1 MKKQRWSWGKA
12 YLALVFV
19 ILYAPILYL
28 VVFSFS
34 SGQTME
40 KYMAFLG
47 STMRICWRIRE

>member
-40 KYMAFLG
+40 KYHGFSWQHYAD
-47 STMRICWRIRE
+47 

>member
-28 VVFSFS
+28 VIFSFS

-40 KYMAFLG
+40 NTMAFLG
-47 STMRICWRIRE
+47 NTMRICLRIRE

>member
-34 SGQTME
+34 SGQT
-40 KYMAFLG
+40 
-47 STMRICWRIRE
+47 I